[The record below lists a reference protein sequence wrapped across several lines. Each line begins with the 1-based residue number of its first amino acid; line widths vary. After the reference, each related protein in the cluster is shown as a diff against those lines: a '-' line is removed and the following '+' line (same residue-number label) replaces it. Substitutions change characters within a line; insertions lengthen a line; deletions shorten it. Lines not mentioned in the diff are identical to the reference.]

1 LAYSTEPL
9 RLSDFTRG
17 DSAARSRFVEA
28 VGNSFLERA
37 HVVVVTD
44 LPAEEVRAYYRA
56 AADLLRG
63 LPEETLRR
71 YEFVKQGIER
81 GYLDRPSGAPKVVTI
96 SLSGGPKYLAAAGLS
111 FVFERHN
118 GASTVTISG
127 TEGEARVALP
137 VTIYGENNPDGEVRA
152 EHERRSLRF
161 VCVDDG
167 IYQVFSPDD
176 KHGWITGRE
185 HNVYPAGM
193 NGVATLS
200 GTVYRAQEALCLN
213 IVEALGEFLGDR
225 RGVIRKLVVD
235 GSGRCTAEHSL
246 RAYRYPAMRRHD
258 GWFSAD
264 PVLIR
269 VGEHRDISLLTAL
282 AKTSLPGLQVQ
293 ARDGCWVNV
302 RAPENGVVVLAG
314 EILAAM
320 TKGLKSE
327 AGASLEIPS
336 ASHRVV
342 GDPETMSQDRY
353 TAPFFFNPDLR
364 QKIPN
369 LAYGGPITVGKIEL
383 DPGMRLLHAHM
394 RASTRFAQLTF
405 EEFAAEYAR
414 LGDRLAEAVAK
425 DPEIQ
430 AMLN

>member
-1 LAYSTEPL
+1 L
-9 RLSDFTRG
+9 RLSDFTSD
-17 DSAARSRFVEA
+17 DSAARARFVEA
-28 VGNSFLERA
+28 AGNSFVERG
-37 HVVVVTD
+37 HVVLITD

-81 GYLDRPSGAPKVVTI
+81 GYLASPSGAPKVVSI
-96 SLSGGPKYLAAAGLS
+96 SLNGGSKYLAAAGLS
-111 FVFERHN
+111 FVFERHD
-118 GASTVTISG
+118 GAPTVTISG
-127 TEGEARVALP
+127 TEGEARLSLP

-152 EHERRSLRF
+152 EHEGRLLRF

-176 KHGWITGRE
+176 KHGWITGRD

-193 NGVATLS
+193 AGVATLS
-200 GTVYRAQEALCLN
+200 ARVYRAQEALCLK

-225 RGVIRKLVVD
+225 DGVIRKLVVD
-235 GSGRCTAEHSL
+235 GCGRCIADHSL
-246 RAYRYPAMRRHD
+246 RVYRYPAMKRHD
-258 GWFSAD
+258 GWLSAN
-264 PVLIR
+264 PLLIR

-293 ARDGCWVNV
+293 ARDGSWVNV

-314 EILAAM
+314 EILSAM
-320 TKGLKSE
+320 TKGLQSE

-342 GDPETMSQDRY
+342 GDAETMSQDRY
-353 TAPFFFNPDLR
+353 TAPFFFNTDLR

-369 LAYGGPITVGKIEL
+369 LAHGGAITIGKIEL

-394 RASTRFAQLTF
+394 RASTRFAQRTF
-405 EEFAAEYAR
+405 EEFAAEFERMGER
-414 LGDRLAEAVAK
+414 LSEVLAQ
-425 DPEIQ
+425 DSQIQ
-430 AMLN
+430 AVIN